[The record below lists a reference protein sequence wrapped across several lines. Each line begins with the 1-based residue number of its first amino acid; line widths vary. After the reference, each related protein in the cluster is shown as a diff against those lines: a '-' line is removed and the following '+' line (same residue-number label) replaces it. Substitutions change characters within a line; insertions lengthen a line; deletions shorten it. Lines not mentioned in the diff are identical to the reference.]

1 MTAPRS
7 PAGAATLLPNAPP
20 DTPPDTPPNTSP
32 NTSPNTAPTASPD
45 APPLPRVGVIGAG
58 AMGWA
63 MAMNLRRQGVDVAVR
78 DTDPAVERAAR
89 EQGLV
94 VHASPAA
101 LAAHCEVVVVA
112 VVDAPQ
118 VDEVLFGRRPSVGG
132 RADLAAPTLTAGPA
146 LLPPTSALPPP
157 GSALPPPVALDAEE
171 PRVPDGVV
179 HARRSADRPAP
190 TVLLCPTI
198 APDATES
205 FARRLAEYGIA
216 SLDAPISGGPARA
229 AAGTMSMMVAGD
241 AAVVERCEPLL
252 RRMASPLH
260 RVGERVGDGARTKL
274 VNNLLAGV
282 HLAAGAEAL
291 ALADR
296 LGLDRQRL
304 MDLVLVSSGASWILG
319 DRAPRALA
327 GDLQPPRARTGLL
340 HKDLG
345 LAVAMA
351 ERAGADA
358 PIARLALATFQAAMA
373 DGRAGL
379 DDAAVLRAPPSA
391 AVDGLVDGSP
401 TGSPAAPA

>member
-1 MTAPRS
+1 MTGPRS
-7 PAGAATLLPNAPP
+7 AGGARPGPLNTSPGALPETRPKTRP
-20 DTPPDTPPNTSP
+20 ETPPDTMPEAALDPALDT
-32 NTSPNTAPTASPD
+32 
-45 APPLPRVGVIGAG
+45 PPLPRVGIIGAG

-89 EQGLV
+89 AQGLV
-94 VHASPAA
+94 VHPTPAA

-118 VDEVLFGRRPSVGG
+118 VDEVLFGRRPPVGG
-132 RADLAAPTLTAGPA
+132 RADLAAPTPTAGTA
-146 LLPPTSALPPP
+146 LLPPTSAWPPP
-157 GSALPPPVALDAEE
+157 GPALPPPVAPDAEA

-179 HARRSADRPAP
+179 HAWRGAERPAP

-205 FARRLAEYGIA
+205 FARQLAAHGIDT
-216 SLDAPISGGPARA
+216 LDAPISGGPARA
-229 AAGTMSMMVAGD
+229 EAGTMSMMVAGD
-241 AAVVERCEPLL
+241 AAVVARCEPLL
-252 RRMASPLH
+252 RRLASPLH
-260 RVGERVGDGARTKL
+260 RVGERIGDGARTKL

-296 LGLDRQRL
+296 LGLDRGRL
-304 MDLVLVSSGASWILG
+304 LDLVLASSGASWIVG

-327 GDLQPPRARTGLL
+327 GELQPPRARTGLL

-358 PIARLALATFQAAMA
+358 PIARLALASFQAAMA
-373 DGRAGL
+373 DGRAAL
-379 DDAAVLRAPPSA
+379 DDAAVLR
-391 AVDGLVDGSP
+391 G
-401 TGSPAAPA
+401 AAPAGDDALR